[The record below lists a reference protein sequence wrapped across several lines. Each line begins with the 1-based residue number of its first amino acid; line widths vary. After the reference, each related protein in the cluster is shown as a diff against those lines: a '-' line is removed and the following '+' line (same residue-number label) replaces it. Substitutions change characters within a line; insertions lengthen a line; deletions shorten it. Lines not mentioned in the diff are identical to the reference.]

1 MVDLQIKGMREAVS
15 SLQGLMRKPIARDEL
30 LSYAPLKMV
39 SSSTLCES
47 SSTPSQLQTTQNL
60 VMGAI
65 SGFASVVDERL
76 QTIQAQLDQKDD
88 ALQPLTEASSAAQ
101 SEENTRAMLQVKS
114 VLDYLRRPSCS
125 DSQIPQ
131 SVNLS
136 NAESPSDGQWQ
147 TIFNEVDRVVSKVQT
162 AVTST
167 LAPRPL
173 RADAPEFNP
182 HASVTT
188 EAKSSLL
195 NATST
200 DQSIATAQ
208 LVAEMISTR
217 DRGQIR
223 QYDFGQSR
231 GKSAPEPK
239 RPPNAFQLF
248 V

>member
-1 MVDLQIKGMREAVS
+1 M
-15 SLQGLMRKPIARDEL
+15 
-30 LSYAPLKMV
+30 
-39 SSSTLCES
+39 
-47 SSTPSQLQTTQNL
+47 
-60 VMGAI
+60 
-65 SGFASVVDERL
+65 
-76 QTIQAQLDQKDD
+76 
-88 ALQPLTEASSAAQ
+88 
-101 SEENTRAMLQVKS
+101 
-114 VLDYLRRPSCS
+114 
-125 DSQIPQ
+125 
-131 SVNLS
+131 
-136 NAESPSDGQWQ
+136 
-147 TIFNEVDRVVSKVQT
+147 VSKVQT

-248 V
+248 VQERRVNCAEMSSAQLATTLKAEWSAMEAATKASFERRAEDFKVV